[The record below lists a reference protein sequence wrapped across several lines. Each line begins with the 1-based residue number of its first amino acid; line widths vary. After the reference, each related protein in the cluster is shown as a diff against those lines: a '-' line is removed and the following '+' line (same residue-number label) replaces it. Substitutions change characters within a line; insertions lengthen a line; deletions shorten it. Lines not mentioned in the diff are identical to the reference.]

1 MRRLALMFGMLLA
14 VAQAWCANIDLDLTA
29 SDGFLGFNAKDRKFT
44 AAMDGVPLKKAM
56 AKLGTA
62 TGWHVYIDPD
72 ARRTVSA
79 QFTNRNSGEAL
90 RMLLGGLNFALVP
103 QNDGPSKLLVFQNS
117 ARDATERVEPTKA
130 KGETKDRIKNELLVS
145 LARNSKRD
153 IESLARQLGAKIVGR
168 NDKLRSYRLQFD
180 SEEAADN
187 ARNQLASAPDV
198 RVDDNYYLRQ
208 PDPNFQLAGAP
219 PEFNLTPDVN
229 PDACHPIVAVVDTGV
244 QPLPE
249 DKSAF
254 LLPAINIAGAT
265 DPAKLADTTPLHGT
279 SMVETILGSMAVASK
294 EKQTSGV
301 KILPVNVY
309 GNNESTST
317 YEVTMGV
324 YEAVK
329 NGATIVNMS
338 LGGDGDSPLLDDLIA
353 QARAR
358 GVMFFAAAGNS
369 PTTAPTYPAANPN
382 VFAVTAGDQSGDIA
396 SYANRGSFIDLIAP
410 GTTFMDYG
418 GQTFRVTGTS
428 PATAIVS
435 GAAATFASDC
445 LGMDQTIL
453 QLQQTFGFQRK

>member
-1 MRRLALMFGMLLA
+1 MRRLAVMFGMLVA
-14 VAQAWCANIDLDLTA
+14 AAQALCASIDLDLTT

-44 AAMDGVPLKKAM
+44 VAMEGVPLKKAM

-72 ARRTVSA
+72 AQRTVST

-103 QNDGPSKLLVFQNS
+103 QESGPSKLLVFQNS

-130 KGETKDRIKNELLVS
+130 KSEAKDRIKNEIVVS

-180 SEEAADN
+180 SEEAAND

-198 RVDDNYYLRQ
+198 RVDDNYYLHQ
-208 PDPNFQLAGAP
+208 PDPGFQLAGGP

-229 PDACHPIVAVVDTGV
+229 PDACHPIVAVVDTAV

-254 LLPAINIAGAT
+254 LLPPINIAGTT
-265 DPAKLADTTPLHGT
+265 DPARLANTTPLHGT

-294 EKQTSGV
+294 DKQTSGV

-309 GNNESTST
+309 GNNEATST
-317 YEVTMGV
+317 YEVTMGIF
-324 YEAVK
+324 EAVK

-382 VFAVTAGDQSGDIA
+382 VFAVTAGDQNGDIA
-396 SYANRGSFIDLIAP
+396 SYANRGSFIDLMAP